1 MLKDVLA
8 GRLSELAH
16 SGLYRQLRLIEG
28 AQEGTVTLNGRAVLM
43 LSSNNYLGLANHP
56 ALKHAA
62 QAAIEQF
69 GCGAGASRLISGTM
83 ELHQELEQRVAQL
96 KHTEAA
102 LAFPTGYHANVGTLS
117 ALMTQGD
124 TILSDA
130 LNHASIIDG
139 CRLSS
144 ATTLVFRHNDID
156 HLAELLASCSG
167 SGNRLIVVDS
177 VFSMD
182 GDIAPLREIVTLAHR
197 YDAWVMVDEAHATG
211 VFGPH
216 GAGVVDELGLSS
228 HIDIHMGTLGKALG
242 GFGAYVAGRRELIE
256 WLVNRARSFIYTTGL
271 PPSVAAT
278 AIAALD
284 IVNQEPERRQQLWD
298 NTAFLTKELVGLGY
312 TLGKSC
318 SQILPVIVG
327 DAGQTMALAAALL
340 THGIFAQGIR
350 PPTVPVGT
358 SRIRLTPM
366 ATHTTQDMQRTV
378 QAFAAAGK
386 EVGLLS

>member
-1 MLKDVLA
+1 L
-8 GRLSELAH
+8 
-16 SGLYRQLRLIEG
+16 
-28 AQEGTVTLNGRAVLM
+28 
-43 LSSNNYLGLANHP
+43 
-56 ALKHAA
+56 
-62 QAAIEQF
+62 
-69 GCGAGASRLISGTM
+69 
-83 ELHQELEQRVAQL
+83 AQL

-117 ALMTQGD
+117 ALMAHGD

-139 CRLSS
+139 CRLSN
-144 ATTLVFRHNDID
+144 ATTFVFRHNDME

-182 GDIAPLREIVTLAHR
+182 GDIAPLREITTLARR

-216 GAGVVDELGLSS
+216 GAGVVEELGLNTD
-228 HIDIHMGTLGKALG
+228 IDIQMGTLGKALG

-284 IVNQEPERRQQLWD
+284 IVKQEPERRQQLWD
-298 NTAFLTKELVGLGY
+298 NTALLTKELSGLGY
-312 TLGKSC
+312 TLGESR
-318 SQILPVIVG
+318 SQILPVIIG

-350 PPTVPVGT
+350 PPTVPAGT

-366 ATHTTQDMQRTV
+366 ATHITQDMQRTV

>member
-1 MLKDVLA
+1 
-8 GRLSELAH
+8 
-16 SGLYRQLRLIEG
+16 
-28 AQEGTVTLNGRAVLM
+28 
-43 LSSNNYLGLANHP
+43 
-56 ALKHAA
+56 
-62 QAAIEQF
+62 
-69 GCGAGASRLISGTM
+69 
-83 ELHQELEQRVAQL
+83 
-96 KHTEAA
+96 
-102 LAFPTGYHANVGTLS
+102 
-117 ALMTQGD
+117 
-124 TILSDA
+124 
-130 LNHASIIDG
+130 
-139 CRLSS
+139 
-144 ATTLVFRHNDID
+144 
-156 HLAELLASCSG
+156 
-167 SGNRLIVVDS
+167 
-177 VFSMD
+177 MD
-182 GDIAPLREIVTLAHR
+182 GDIAPLREITTLARR

-216 GAGVVDELGLSS
+216 GSGVVEELGLNTD
-228 HIDIHMGTLGKALG
+228 IDIQMGTLGKALG

-284 IVNQEPERRQQLWD
+284 IVKQEPERRQQLWD
-298 NTAFLTKELVGLGY
+298 NTALLTKELSGLGY
-312 TLGKSC
+312 TLGESR
-318 SQILPVIVG
+318 SQILPVIIG

-350 PPTVPVGT
+350 PPTVPAGT